1 MVNNELETKIVE
13 WSKRFIKKLN
23 DYELIEIIDEYYDFY
38 FEMNIIINIYENNLI
53 YVKKINYLYWIGNG
67 EKNYEYS
74 NWDFTPD
81 FTLLLK
87 KKKID
92 KKNKDKEY
100 ELILINRENKSIG
113 LRSIG
118 EIMSYNRICDPMYSF
133 LVSDKGHSNEISYF
147 MINETFRDK
156 LIKFNNKSLI
166 IFSFEEGSSKVK
178 DNSIIPP
185 NLKGLLND

>member
-13 WSKRFIKKLN
+13 WSKRFIKKIN
-23 DYELIEIIDEYYDFY
+23 DYELIEIIDKK
-38 FEMNIIINIYENNLI
+38 NLSKFNSEI
-53 YVKKINYLYWIGNG
+53 LKKFS
-67 EKNYEYS
+67 EYS

-92 KKNKDKEY
+92 KKNKEKEY

-156 LIKFNNKSLI
+156 LIKYNDKSLI
-166 IFSFEEGSSKVK
+166 LFSFEEDTTKVK
-178 DNSIIPP
+178 ENSVIPP
-185 NLKGLLND
+185 NVKDLLSE

>member
-23 DYELIEIIDEYYDFY
+23 DYELIEIIDKK
-38 FEMNIIINIYENNLI
+38 NLSKFNSEI
-53 YVKKINYLYWIGNG
+53 LKKFS
-67 EKNYEYS
+67 EYS
-74 NWDFTPD
+74 N
-81 FTLLLK
+81 
-87 KKKID
+87 

>member
-1 MVNNELETKIVE
+1 MSRTNLEDKILE
-13 WSKRFIKKLN
+13 WSNKFVKKLN
-23 DYELIEIIDEYYDFY
+23 DYELKEIIEKK
-38 FEMNIIINIYENNLI
+38 NLSKFNSEI
-53 YVKKINYLYWIGNG
+53 LKKFS
-67 EKNYEYS
+67 EYS

-100 ELILINRENKSIG
+100 ELILINRENKSLG

-147 MINETFRDK
+147 MINDTFRDK
-156 LIKFNNKSLI
+156 LMSFNDKSLI

-185 NLKGLLND
+185 NLKSLLND

>member
-1 MVNNELETKIVE
+1 MSRTNLEDKILE
-13 WSKRFIKKLN
+13 WSNKFVKKLN
-23 DYELIEIIDEYYDFY
+23 DYELKEIIEKKNLSKF
-38 FEMNIIINIYENNLI
+38 NNKIL
-53 YVKKINYLYWIGNG
+53 KKFS
-67 EKNYEYS
+67 EYS

-100 ELILINRENKSIG
+100 ELILINRENKSLG

-147 MINETFRDK
+147 MINDTFRDK
-156 LIKFNNKSLI
+156 LMSFNDKSLI

-185 NLKGLLND
+185 NLKSLLND

>member
-1 MVNNELETKIVE
+1 MSRSDLENKILE
-13 WSKRFIKKLN
+13 WSNEFVKKLN
-23 DYELIEIIDEYYDFY
+23 DYELIEIIEKK
-38 FEMNIIINIYENNLI
+38 NLSKFNSEI
-53 YVKKINYLYWIGNG
+53 LKKFS
-67 EKNYEYS
+67 EYS

-156 LIKFNNKSLI
+156 LIKYNDKSLI
-166 IFSFEEGSSKVK
+166 LFSFEEDTTKVK
-178 DNSIIPP
+178 ENSVIPP
-185 NLKGLLND
+185 NLKDLLSE